1 MRLEFHEK
9 KIGYLLR
16 GKMQCFIDI
25 TRQQSYDKNTP
36 SENIRT
42 DRNFYCCVIN
52 AFSVPIKTSSFF
64 SKFHL
69 LFRYFRKNETLLFLL
84 VIPMIK
90 YYKPICIQIDFLY

>member
-1 MRLEFHEK
+1 MCLEFHEK

-16 GKMQCFIDI
+16 GKMQSFIDI